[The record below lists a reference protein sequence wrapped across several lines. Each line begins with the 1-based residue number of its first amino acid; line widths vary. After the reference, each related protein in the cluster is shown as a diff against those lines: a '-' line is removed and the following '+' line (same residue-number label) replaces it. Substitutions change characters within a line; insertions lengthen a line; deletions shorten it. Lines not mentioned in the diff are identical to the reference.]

1 MSYPKIAGVT
11 RIRNEAHIIQDTLDH
26 YGEFCPAGIYVLDEA
41 STDDTAEIVRTHP
54 DVRQLIEVPTFEADP
69 GKRRAFEG
77 WGRQDPCDQAVAAG
91 AEWILCFDADERIE
105 FDFES
110 FDYANWDAVSFRLF
124 DFYITAE
131 DIDGWDNTAGPHP
144 WVTYPWSTREWI
156 GPEYRDIQM
165 LFRVGN
171 DAPKFYDRVPEMQ
184 PSCRVFQAG
193 YEGCV
198 RHYGKAISIRSSASK
213 HRIHSAPAATAWSHG
228 SCRPHPSNARRL
240 PGSASNV
247 GTSINCRTSGWMRT
261 ISVVSSVEASSST

>member
-26 YGEFCPAGIYVLDEA
+26 YGEFCPARIYVLDEA

-171 DAPKFYDRVPEMQ
+171 DVPKFYDRVPEMQ
-184 PSCRVFQAG
+184 PSCRVFEAG
-193 YEGCV
+193 YDGCV
-198 RHYGKAISIRSSASK
+198 RHYGKAISIEEWERTCDYYANYQPEPFSSKWA
-213 HRIHSAPAATAWSHG
+213 
-228 SCRPHPSNARRL
+228 ARRGHAIHYMSDFGHPL
-240 PGSASNV
+240 CRWEDREKYGIPLVTEEGM
-247 GTSINCRTSGWMRT
+247 IN
-261 ISVVSSVEASSST
+261 